1 MIHFFLQQTTPKQF
15 INTQTA
21 FNPLKCVTLLND
33 GQHLVPTYEKTVCDS
48 INEVLVNIMFF
59 LEIAAIYCEDH
70 VKRINRM
77 WQNTEFRSVT
87 AVTILFKSDN
97 TC

>member
-1 MIHFFLQQTTPKQF
+1 MTPNQF

-33 GQHLVPTYEKTVCDS
+33 GQHLVPTYEKTVCVA
-48 INEVLVNIMFF
+48 ITKVLVNIIF
-59 LEIAAIYCEDH
+59 LEIAVIYCEDH

-87 AVTILFKSDN
+87 AVTILF
-97 TC
+97 